1 MRKMRWA
8 AAAAG
13 AVLLIAGCSSQG
25 DSPQGQ
31 NGDAPSDGGS
41 APAKAGSGGSLD
53 IEAVRKEI
61 DAAATTAGLTA
72 RQPADDI
79 PPGLKSC
86 TIRWQADSAKS
97 TDSRKSYDLTVAT
110 LVNGGWKESKSS
122 NERQSVTQVFDK
134 GDWHIMSWHHP
145 QGRVDGTDWISFIA
159 NDTGPACEKPF
170 QEDLAD
176 KTTNKQ

>member
-13 AVLLIAGCSSQG
+13 AVLLIAGCGSES
-25 DSPQGQ
+25 DSPQGR
-31 NGDAPSDGGS
+31 NGDAPSAGGS
-41 APAKAGSGGSLD
+41 ATAKAGSGGGLD
-53 IEAVRKEI
+53 VEAVRKEI
-61 DAAATTAGLTA
+61 DAAATTAGFTA
-72 RQPADDI
+72 RQPADDA

-86 TIRWQADSAKS
+86 TVRWQADGAKS
-97 TDSRKSYDLTVAT
+97 TDSRKSYDATVAT
-110 LVNGGWKESKSS
+110 LLKGGWKERGRTDEK
-122 NERQSVTQVFDK
+122 QSVTMAMDK
-134 GDWHIMSWHHP
+134 GGWNIMAWHYP

-159 NDTGPACEKPF
+159 NDTGPACKKPF